1 MMFVLLIMII
11 LNLTIVGSSNR
22 VYATDTYG
30 HLGGA
35 LTGLIWGLAFFPRV
49 KNPQSMKLKKI
60 GRIIVI
66 SYFFLFTLLLFLN

>member
-1 MMFVLLIMII
+1 MLFINWQSFNGNEQLEQTRCILMFVLLIMII

-49 KNPQSMKLKKI
+49 KNP
-60 GRIIVI
+60 
-66 SYFFLFTLLLFLN
+66 